1 MALTSPPP
9 PEADELPAAAAP
21 MQRTRGRGRR
31 GAQARAMLRSPMV
44 WVTGVA
50 VLWFAAAFLVLPN
63 LTLLGTTFFPEG
75 QFSLRAVEKLLGSE
89 RAMRTL
95 GNSFLLAVTLSIT
108 VNIVGVF
115 IVLVTQYFRIRGS
128 RLLWLGYAT
137 TLIYGGIVLA
147 AGYNFIYGRFGF
159 VTNLAL
165 NIWPDL
171 DRDWFS
177 GYFAVVFVMTFATTT
192 NHMLFLSS
200 SLAKIDFASIEAAKL
215 MGASTWTILRRIVLP
230 VMRPM
235 LFAVTV
241 LTFLIGLGALTA
253 PLVLGGPDFQTVA
266 PLIVDLS
273 RSPVTRDIA
282 ALLAIV
288 LGIATIILLAIMN
301 RAEKSGVYFS
311 VAKVAT
317 PIQKQAIQNPVA
329 NALVHVAAYVVWLIY
344 LIPVVLIVVFSFVDA
359 RSILAGSIT
368 LDSFTLQNYITVF
381 TTPGAIRPFIVSVVY
396 SAVAS
401 IIVVVGLLF
410 VARVLQRYRNPLTS
424 AIEYVLHIPWILPT
438 VLIALGLVMTFDKA
452 TGWVGGVVLTGTPV
466 LLLVAYIVI
475 KIPFTL
481 RLLKAAFA
489 SVPDSLEDASRI
501 LGARSLTAFRRVIIP
516 LVLPTAAAITA
527 LNFNSLLDDYD
538 AAIFLYHPL
547 YKPLGVAI
555 QESTRGENN
564 LDAMP
569 ITFVYT
575 VLLMIIMG
583 LVMYFVYGR
592 GSRAGAPRR
601 PSRSA
606 RRSMARSAA
615 QRVAPERVD
624 GAGARTVAADSV
636 GRDGIGSAHG

>member
-1 MALTSPPP
+1 
-9 PEADELPAAAAP
+9 
-21 MQRTRGRGRR
+21 
-31 GAQARAMLRSPMV
+31 MLRSPIV
-44 WVTGVA
+44 WVTGIA
-50 VLWFAAAFLVLPN
+50 VLWFSAAFLVLPN
-63 LTLLGTTFFPEG
+63 VTLLGATFFPDG
-75 QFSLRAVEKLLGSE
+75 QLSLRALEKLFGSE
-89 RAMRTL
+89 RAMSTL
-95 GNSFLLAVTLSIT
+95 GNSFLLAITLSIT
-108 VNIVGVF
+108 VNVVGVF
-115 IVLVTQYFRIRGS
+115 IVLVTQYFRIRGA

-159 VTNLAL
+159 ITNMAA
-165 NIWPDL
+165 NWWPDL

-177 GYFAVVFVMTFATTT
+177 GYFAVVFVMTFASTT

-200 SLAKIDFASIEAAKL
+200 SLAKIDYASIEAAKL

-288 LGIATIILLAIMN
+288 LGVATIILLAIMN

-317 PIQKQAIQNPVA
+317 PIQKQQIQNPLA
-329 NALVHVAAYVVWLIY
+329 NAVVHVLAYVVWLIY

-368 LDSFTLQNYITVF
+368 FDSFTLDNYITVF
-381 TTPGAIRPFIVSVVY
+381 TTADAMRPFVVSVVY
-396 SAVAS
+396 SALAS
-401 IIVVVGLLF
+401 VIAVVGLLF
-410 VARVLQRYRNPLTS
+410 VARMLQRYRNPLTS

-438 VLIALGLVMTFDKA
+438 VLIALGLVMTFDKPN
-452 TGWVGGVVLTGTPV
+452 GWIGNLVLTGTPA
-466 LLLVAYIVI
+466 LLLIAYIIV

-501 LGARSLTAFRRVIIP
+501 LGAGSLTAFRRVIIP

-547 YKPLGVAI
+547 YQPLGVAI

-575 VLLMIIMG
+575 VLLMVIMG
-583 LVMYFVYGR
+583 ITMYLVYGR
-592 GSRAGAPRR
+592 GSKAGSPRRVGRRALARDAVARDARAAQDAGVRAAAGAG
-601 PSRSA
+601 A
-606 RRSMARSAA
+606 G
-615 QRVAPERVD
+615 VAPAGAD
-624 GAGARTVAADSV
+624 GAGAGVAG
-636 GRDGIGSAHG
+636 GRRAARRKNGA

>member
-1 MALTSPPP
+1 MTDPTKRSSPAPP
-9 PEADELPAAAAP
+9 PEAALPGEAGVLTSVAASSGTP
-21 MQRTRGRGRR
+21 QRRRRGRPGSI
-31 GAQARAMLRSPMV
+31 RAMLRSPLA
-44 WVTGVA
+44 WVTSIV
-50 VLWFAAAFLVLPN
+50 VIWFAAAFLVLPN
-63 LTLLGTTFFPEG
+63 AVLLGETFFPGGE
-75 QFSLRAVEKLLGSE
+75 FSLAAIEKLLGSE

-95 GNSFLLAVTLSIT
+95 GNSLLLAVTLSIT
-108 VNIVGVF
+108 VNVVGVF
-115 IVLVTQYFRIRGS
+115 IVLVTQYFRVRGA
-128 RLLWLGYAT
+128 RVLWLGYAT

-159 VTNLAL
+159 VTNLMA
-165 NIWPDL
+165 NWWPDL

-177 GYFAVVFVMTFATTT
+177 GYFAVTFVMTFATTT

-200 SLAKIDFASIEAAKL
+200 SLAKVDYASIEAAKL
-215 MGASTWTILRRIVLP
+215 MGASSWTILRRIVLP
-230 VMRPM
+230 VMKPM

-266 PLIVDLS
+266 PLIIDLS

-288 LGIATIILLAIMN
+288 LGVATIVLLAIMN

-317 PIQKQAIQNPVA
+317 PIQKQPIRNPVA
-329 NALVHVAAYVVWLIY
+329 NVVVHVVAYLLWVIY

-368 LDSFTLQNYITVF
+368 LESFTLDNYITVF
-381 TTPGAIRPFIVSVVY
+381 SSASALRPFLVSVVY
-396 SAVAS
+396 SALAAV
-401 IIVVVGLLF
+401 IVVGGLLF
-410 VARVLQRYRNPLTS
+410 VARMLQKHRNAITT
-424 AIEYVLHIPWILPT
+424 AIEYVLHIPWILPI
-438 VLIALGLVMTFDKA
+438 VLIALGLVMAFDQPQA
-452 TGWVGGVVLTGTPV
+452 IVANVVLTGTPV
-466 LLLVAYIVI
+466 LLLIAYISV
-475 KIPFTL
+475 KVPFTL

-501 LGARSLTAFRRVIIP
+501 LGARSLTTFRRVLIP

-547 YKPLGVAI
+547 YQPLGVAI

-583 LVMYFVYGR
+583 VTMYLVYGR
-592 GSRAGAPRR
+592 GARSGAPRR
-601 PSRSA
+601 
-606 RRSMARSAA
+606 RRPRAA
-615 QRVAPERVD
+615 
-624 GAGARTVAADSV
+624 
-636 GRDGIGSAHG
+636 

>member
-1 MALTSPPP
+1 MTDPAHPSAPVPPPGAALPGEAGVLTSV
-9 PEADELPAAAAP
+9 AASDAP
-21 MQRTRGRGRR
+21 RRRRRGRPGSI
-31 GAQARAMLRSPMV
+31 RAMLRSPLA
-44 WVTGVA
+44 WVTSV
-50 VLWFAAAFLVLPN
+50 VVIWFAAAFLVLPN
-63 LTLLGTTFFPEG
+63 AALLGETFFPGGE
-75 QFSLRAVEKLLGSE
+75 FSLAAFEKLLGSE

-108 VNIVGVF
+108 VNVVGVF
-115 IVLVTQYFRIRGS
+115 IVLVTQYFRVRGA

-159 VTNLAL
+159 VTNLMA
-165 NIWPDL
+165 NWWPDL

-177 GYFAVVFVMTFATTT
+177 GYFAVTFVMTFATTT

-200 SLAKIDFASIEAAKL
+200 SLAKVDYASIEAAKL
-215 MGASTWTILRRIVLP
+215 MGASSWTILRRIVLP
-230 VMRPM
+230 VMKPM

-266 PLIVDLS
+266 PLIIDLS
-273 RSPVTRDIA
+273 RSPITRDIA

-288 LGIATIILLAIMN
+288 LGVATIILLAIMN

-317 PIQKQAIQNPVA
+317 PIQKQPIRNPVA
-329 NALVHVAAYVVWLIY
+329 NAVVHVVAYVLWVIY

-368 LDSFTLQNYITVF
+368 LDSFTLDNYIAVF
-381 TTPGAIRPFIVSVVY
+381 SSASALRPFIVSVVY
-396 SAVAS
+396 SALAAV
-401 IIVVVGLLF
+401 IVVGGLLF
-410 VARVLQRYRNPLTS
+410 VARMLQQHRNAITT
-424 AIEYVLHIPWILPT
+424 AIEYVLHIPWVLPI
-438 VLIALGLVMTFDKA
+438 VLIALGLVMAFDQPQA
-452 TGWVGGVVLTGTPV
+452 IVANVVLTGTPV
-466 LLLVAYIVI
+466 LLLIAYISV

-501 LGARSLTAFRRVIIP
+501 LGARSLTTFRRVLIP

-547 YKPLGVAI
+547 YQPLGVAI

-583 LVMYFVYGR
+583 ITMYLVYGR

-601 PSRSA
+601 RRSRSA
-606 RRSMARSAA
+606 
-615 QRVAPERVD
+615 
-624 GAGARTVAADSV
+624 
-636 GRDGIGSAHG
+636 

>member
-1 MALTSPPP
+1 
-9 PEADELPAAAAP
+9 
-21 MQRTRGRGRR
+21 
-31 GAQARAMLRSPMV
+31 MLRSPLA
-44 WVTGVA
+44 WVTGVV

-63 LTLLGTTFFPEG
+63 VVLLGTTFFPDGE
-75 QFSLRAVEKLLGSE
+75 FSLGAIEKLLRSE

-108 VNIVGVF
+108 VNVVGVF
-115 IVLVTQYFRIRGS
+115 IVLVTQYFRIRGA

-159 VTNLAL
+159 VTNLMANL
-165 NIWPDL
+165 NPDL
-171 DRDWFS
+171 NRDWFS

-200 SLAKIDFASIEAAKL
+200 SLAKVDYASIEAAKL
-215 MGASTWTILRRIVLP
+215 MGASSWTILRRIVLP
-230 VMRPM
+230 VMKPM

-266 PLIVDLS
+266 PLIIDLS
-273 RSPVTRDIA
+273 RSPITRDIA
-282 ALLAIV
+282 ALLAII
-288 LGIATIILLAIMN
+288 LGVATIILLAIMN

-317 PIQKQAIQNPVA
+317 PIQKQPIRNPVA
-329 NALVHVAAYVVWLIY
+329 NVVVHVIAYLLWVIY

-381 TTPGAIRPFIVSVVY
+381 SSAAALRPFLVSVVY
-396 SAVAS
+396 SALAS
-401 IIVVVGLLF
+401 VVVVGGLLF
-410 VARVLQRYRNPLTS
+410 VARMLQKHRNAVTAFL
-424 AIEYVLHIPWILPT
+424 EYVLHIPWILPI
-438 VLIALGLVMTFDKA
+438 VLIALGLVMAFDRPQA
-452 TGWVGGVVLTGTPV
+452 LVGNIVLTGTPV
-466 LLLVAYIVI
+466 LLLIAYISV

-501 LGARSLTAFRRVIIP
+501 LGARSLTTFRRVLIP

-547 YKPLGVAI
+547 YPPLGVAI

-575 VLLMIIMG
+575 VLLMVIMG
-583 LVMYFVYGR
+583 VTMYLVYGR
-592 GSRAGAPRR
+592 GSRVGAPRR
-601 PSRSA
+601 VARRARSRGSRSA
-606 RRSMARSAA
+606 
-615 QRVAPERVD
+615 
-624 GAGARTVAADSV
+624 
-636 GRDGIGSAHG
+636 

>member
-1 MALTSPPP
+1 MASPTPTPPP
-9 PEADELPAAAAP
+9 QPAAADEFPAAAP
-21 MQRTRGRGRR
+21 APRTPRR
-31 GAQARAMLRSPMV
+31 RSGGPASVRAMARSPFV
-44 WVTGVA
+44 WVTGVV

-63 LTLLGTTFFPEG
+63 ITLLGTTFFPEG

-95 GNSFLLAVTLSIT
+95 GNSFLLALTLSIT
-108 VNIVGVF
+108 VNVVGVF
-115 IVLVTQYFRIRGS
+115 IVLVTQYFRIRGA

-159 VTNLAL
+159 VTNLVA
-165 NIWPDL
+165 NWFPDI

-200 SLAKIDFASIEAAKL
+200 SLAKVDYASIEAAKL

-241 LTFLIGLGALTA
+241 LTFLTGLGALTA

-282 ALLAIV
+282 ALLAII

-317 PIQKQAIQNPVA
+317 PIQKQPIRNPFA
-329 NALVHVAAYVVWLIY
+329 NALVHIAAYIVWLIY
-344 LIPVVLIVVFSFVDA
+344 LIPVVLIIVFSFVDA
-359 RSILAGSIT
+359 RSILEGRIGA
-368 LDSFTLQNYITVF
+368 DSFTLQNYITVF
-381 TTPGAIRPFIVSVVY
+381 TSASALRPFIVSVVY
-396 SAVAS
+396 SAIAA
-401 IIVVVGLLF
+401 VVVVLGLLF
-410 VARVLQRYRNPLTS
+410 VARVIQRYRNPVTT
-424 AIEYVLHIPWILPT
+424 AVEYVLHIPWILPV
-438 VLIALGLVMTFDKA
+438 VLIALGLVMTFDRP
-452 TGWVGGVVLTGTPV
+452 TGWVGGIVLTGTPA
-466 LLLVAYIVI
+466 LLLIAYIVV

-489 SVPDSLEDASRI
+489 AVPDSLEDASRI

-516 LVLPTAAAITA
+516 LVIPTAAAITA

-583 LVMYFVYGR
+583 VTMYLVYGR
-592 GSRAGAPRR
+592 GSRLGQSRR
-601 PSRSA
+601 K
-606 RRSMARSAA
+606 RRA
-615 QRVAPERVD
+615 
-624 GAGARTVAADSV
+624 
-636 GRDGIGSAHG
+636 

>member
-1 MALTSPPP
+1 MGSDVSPRP
-9 PEADELPAAAAP
+9 APAATLAAATGADIP
-21 MQRTRGRGRR
+21 PVVGAGPSRRRRPGSGR
-31 GAQARAMLRSPMV
+31 ARAMLRSPMV
-44 WVTGVA
+44 WITSIV
-50 VLWFAAAFLVLPN
+50 VLWFAAAFLLLPN
-63 LTLLGTTFFPEG
+63 ITLLAATFFPDG
-75 QFSLRAVEKLLGSE
+75 RLSFRAVEKLLGSE
-89 RAMRTL
+89 RALRTL
-95 GNSFLLAVTLSIT
+95 GNSFLLAITLSIT
-108 VNIVGVF
+108 VNVVGVF
-115 IVLVTQYFRIRGS
+115 IVLVTQYFRVRGA

-159 VTNLAL
+159 VTNLLA
-165 NIWPDL
+165 NFWPDI

-200 SLAKIDFASIEAAKL
+200 SLAKIDYASIEAAKL

-266 PLIVDLS
+266 PLIIDLS

-282 ALLAIV
+282 ALLAIL
-288 LGIATIILLAIMN
+288 LGVATIILLAIMN

-317 PIQKQAIQNPVA
+317 PIRKQPIPHPLG
-329 NALVHVAAYVVWLIY
+329 NALVHAAAYLLWLIY
-344 LIPVVLIVVFSFVDA
+344 LIPVVLIVLFSFVDA
-359 RSILAGSIT
+359 RSILSGSIT
-368 LDSFTLQNYITVF
+368 PDSFTLDNYITVF
-381 TTPGAIRPFIVSVVY
+381 TSQNALRPFIVSVVY
-396 SAVAS
+396 SALAAA
-401 IIVVVGLLF
+401 IVVGGLLF
-410 VARVLQRYRNPLTS
+410 VARVVQRYRNPFTTI
-424 AIEYVLHIPWILPT
+424 IEYVLHIPWILPT
-438 VLIALGLVMTFDKA
+438 VLIALGLVMTFDVPN
-452 TGWVGGVVLTGTPV
+452 GLVGGAVLTGTPV
-466 LLLVAYIVI
+466 LLLIAYILV

-481 RLLKAAFA
+481 RLLKAGFA

-501 LGARSLTAFRRVIIP
+501 LGAGSLTTFRRVVVP
-516 LVLPTAAAITA
+516 LVLPTAAAIAA

-564 LDAMP
+564 LDAMSV
-569 ITFVYT
+569 TFVYT

-583 LVMYFVYGR
+583 VTMYLVYGR
-592 GSRAGAPRR
+592 GGRAGSPRPR
-601 PSRSA
+601 SR
-606 RRSMARSAA
+606 R
-615 QRVAPERVD
+615 Q
-624 GAGARTVAADSV
+624 
-636 GRDGIGSAHG
+636 

>member
-1 MALTSPPP
+1 MSAPQNDSRPVPPP
-9 PEADELPAAAAP
+9 SAAMTDAPGAVTTEATEAGTATKPRL
-21 MQRTRGRGRR
+21 RRGRPGSV
-31 GAQARAMLRSPMV
+31 RAMLRSPLA
-44 WVTGVA
+44 WVTGIV
-50 VLWFAAAFLVLPN
+50 VIWFAAAFLVLPN
-63 LTLLGTTFFPEG
+63 AELLAATFFPDG
-75 QFSLRAVEKLLGSE
+75 QFSIRAVEKLLGSE
-89 RAMRTL
+89 RALKTL
-95 GNSFLLAVTLSIT
+95 GNSFLLAITLSVT
-108 VNIVGVF
+108 VNVVGVF
-115 IVLVTQYFRIRGS
+115 IVLVTQYFQVRGAK
-128 RLLWLGYAT
+128 LLWLGYAT

-147 AGYNFIYGRFGF
+147 AGYNFIYGKFGF
-159 VTNLAL
+159 ITNLMV
-165 NIWPDL
+165 NIWPEMN
-171 DRDWFS
+171 RDWFS

-200 SLAKIDFASIEAAKL
+200 SLGKVDYASIEAAKL

-230 VMRPM
+230 VMKPM

-266 PLIVDLS
+266 PLIIDLS
-273 RSPVTRDIA
+273 RSPITRDIA

-288 LGIATIILLAIMN
+288 LGVATIILLAIMN

-317 PIQKQAIQNPVA
+317 PIQKQRIRNPFA
-329 NALVHVAAYVVWLIY
+329 NAVVHVVAYLLWVIY
-344 LIPVVLIVVFSFVDA
+344 LIPVVLIVIFSFVDA

-368 LDSFTLQNYITVF
+368 LDSFTLDNYITVF
-381 TTPGAIRPFIVSVVY
+381 SSAAALRPFIVSVVY
-396 SAVAS
+396 SALAAV
-401 IIVVVGLLF
+401 IVVGGLLF
-410 VARVLQRYRNPLTS
+410 VARMMQKHRNLLTT
-424 AIEYVLHIPWILPT
+424 AIEYVLHIPWILPI
-438 VLIALGLVMTFDKA
+438 VLIALAFVMAFDAPQPLV
-452 TGWVGGVVLTGTPV
+452 GNIVLTGTPV
-466 LLLVAYIVI
+466 LLLVAYICV

-481 RLLKAAFA
+481 RLLKAGFA

-501 LGARSLTAFRRVIIP
+501 LGARSLTTFRRVLIP

-583 LVMYFVYGR
+583 VTMYLVYGR

-601 PSRSA
+601 RK
-606 RRSMARSAA
+606 
-615 QRVAPERVD
+615 QRA
-624 GAGARTVAADSV
+624 
-636 GRDGIGSAHG
+636 

>member
-1 MALTSPPP
+1 MTGPSSPAVP
-9 PEADELPAAAAP
+9 PEASVPGESGMLVSVAAADP
-21 MQRTRGRGRR
+21 NPPTRRR
-31 GAQARAMLRSPMV
+31 RRARAGGIRSMLRSPLA
-44 WVTGVA
+44 WVTGV
-50 VLWFAAAFLVLPN
+50 VVIWFAAAFLVLPN
-63 LTLLGTTFFPEG
+63 AALLTTTFFPDG
-75 QFSLRAVEKLLGSE
+75 QFSLRAVEKLLGSD
-89 RAMRTL
+89 RAMKTL

-108 VNIVGVF
+108 VNVVGVF
-115 IVLVTQYFRIRGS
+115 IVLVTQYFKVRGA

-159 VTNLAL
+159 VTNLMV
-165 NIWPDL
+165 NINPDL
-171 DRDWFS
+171 NRDWFS

-200 SLAKIDFASIEAAKL
+200 SLAKVDYASIEAAKL
-215 MGASTWTILRRIVLP
+215 MGASPWTILRRIVLP
-230 VMRPM
+230 VMKPM

-266 PLIVDLS
+266 PLIIDLS

-288 LGIATIILLAIMN
+288 LGVATIILLAIMN

-317 PIQKQAIQNPVA
+317 PLQKQSIGGPVA
-329 NALVHVAAYVVWLIY
+329 TAVVHVIAYALWIIY
-344 LIPVVLIVVFSFVDA
+344 LIPVVLIVIFSFVDA

-368 LDSFTLQNYITVF
+368 LDSFTLDNYITVF
-381 TTPGAIRPFIVSVVY
+381 TSASALRPFIVSVVY
-396 SAVAS
+396 SALAS
-401 IIVVVGLLF
+401 VIVVVGLLF
-410 VARVLQRYRNPLTS
+410 VARMLQRYRNALTS
-424 AIEYVLHIPWILPT
+424 ALEYVLHIPWILPI
-438 VLIALGLVMTFDKA
+438 VLIALALVVTFDRPH
-452 TGWVGGVVLTGTPV
+452 GIVGGVVLTGTPV
-466 LLLVAYIVI
+466 LLLIAYISV

-481 RLLKAAFA
+481 RLLKAGFA
-489 SVPDSLEDASRI
+489 SVPDSLEDAARI
-501 LGARSLTAFRRVIIP
+501 LGARSLTTFRRVLIP

-547 YKPLGVAI
+547 YQPLGVAI

-583 LVMYFVYGR
+583 VTMYLVYGR
-592 GSRAGAPRR
+592 GSRAGSPRR
-601 PSRSA
+601 RK
-606 RRSMARSAA
+606 ARS
-615 QRVAPERVD
+615 
-624 GAGARTVAADSV
+624 
-636 GRDGIGSAHG
+636 